1 MRVRA
6 VSSGNSRDDSSPP
19 PSRDERRR
27 GERRRKLRWRRPRP
41 FRFNLGKALF
51 VLPNAFTV
59 SSICCG
65 IFSIILASG
74 DPTSDQLF
82 QAAVAIFF
90 GVFFDAMDGRVARL
104 TRTQSDFGVEL
115 DSLAD
120 VVTFGAAPSIL
131 VYKWGLEPLGRVA
144 IVVAMIYACCGAL
157 RLARFNVLAH
167 RSHGGASD
175 HFIGLPIPLA
185 ACTIVSLVIAHHS
198 LGSGEVARHW
208 SVLAIVLVLS
218 YLMVSNIR
226 YRTFKGG
233 RLSIRALAVV
243 SAVLVGLAAGC
254 AVLHVSPS
262 LMLVGLSGLY
272 ILLGLFEEVLFFR
285 RRRDEDHRRRLA
297 AQQPPAAPPVAP
309 EKTSVPETVQ

>member
-1 MRVRA
+1 M
-6 VSSGNSRDDSSPP
+6 
-19 PSRDERRR
+19 
-27 GERRRKLRWRRPRP
+27 
-41 FRFNLGKALF
+41 RFNLGKALF

-65 IFSIILASG
+65 IYSIILASG

-82 QAAVAIFF
+82 QAAIAIFF

-120 VVTFGAAPSIL
+120 VVTFGVAPAIL

-144 IVVAMIYACCGAL
+144 IVAVVVFACCGAL

-167 RSHGGASD
+167 RSHGGTSE

-198 LGSGEVARHW
+198 LGSGEVARHG

-218 YLMVSNIR
+218 YLMVSNVR

-233 RLSIRALAVV
+233 RLPVKPLIALSVLLVALAT
-243 SAVLVGLAAGC
+243 AC
-254 AVLHVSPS
+254 ALLRVSPS
-262 LMLVGLSGLY
+262 LMLVALCGIY

-285 RRRDEDHRRRLA
+285 RRREEDLRRRQS
-297 AQQPPAAPPVAP
+297 AQQQEPALPAVA
-309 EKTSVPETVQ
+309 ETKSASETAR